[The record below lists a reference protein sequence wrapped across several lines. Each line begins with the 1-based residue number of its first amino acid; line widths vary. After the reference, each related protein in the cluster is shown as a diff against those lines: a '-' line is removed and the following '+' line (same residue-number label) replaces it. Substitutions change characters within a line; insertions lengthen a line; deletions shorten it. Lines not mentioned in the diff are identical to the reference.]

1 MRKIRALAMA
11 FYIVCGFLWS
21 GTEALAAESGTAY
34 AVPEENLPASETT
47 ADQIMTAAGLAVFL
61 ALAAAAAFFFFR
73 RQKRKTGTLLAGI
86 LICGAAA
93 AFLGGS
99 VSALRGKGDLN
110 GDGVVDYADVRLL
123 KQHLTAIGL
132 LSEEGAD
139 RADMDG
145 SGALTITDLSLLIR
159 RVENRLDYT
168 VSVSPV
174 LEQFYFEK
182 GEEVSFRFQ
191 AEVPYG
197 AWIERVMIGGEVY
210 EVQNGLDSSMY
221 TVMVPAGSAAGI
233 RTYQMTKAYLN
244 TGREADCRVSVDVL
258 KTAPEVEAFAV
269 EERTDTAQMQV
280 SFTLRDEDAALSS
293 ASAEVLEKES
303 GERIL
308 TETLAAGE
316 QELLLDLEED
326 REYLFHI
333 AADYRRDSGLLEVPA
348 DHSGSISAV
357 KEMALGID
365 YQFAFGGMETA
376 AEDGTRTAVFS
387 KNQPVVLTFQSSNA
401 TVYHPDR
408 IVVNGKTYPAER
420 SGSGYSVT
428 LAPFE
433 KTGTAEIRAEQLV
446 LENGKVFRLDE
457 NQKVTV
463 EIQKE
468 RPQLDG
474 LSVKEEVPG
483 RQMRVAFQLTDPD
496 GALQNCRVL
505 IQTAEGQ
512 RAAELPFGAADL
524 EAERLEAVIPLTDT
538 SLTSS
543 YTVQVLADWDLSPDG
558 NRTELQK
565 ILGGTQIQAAPRM
578 EIAGGGSG
586 RSSSVCP
593 GMDRGRGWSRSRP
606 GKRCGPELLNWQ
618 CLLAE
623 ETVTGR
629 G

>member
-11 FYIVCGFLWS
+11 FYIVCGLLWS

-197 AWIERVMIGGEVY
+197 AWIERVMIDGEVY

-233 RTYQMTKAYLN
+233 RTYQITKAYLN

-280 SFTLRDEDAALSS
+280 SFTLRDEDAALFEELDGAVIRDLSIEGIRLGRDTQKGALAGRIRNSQVEQIRVGGITGWLGDGILRNCLTRVEIAASERIGNGEIIGGPQTGSAAVEASLSLSTGVNANRISGWNVLGITSS
-293 ASAEVLEKES
+293 AYELESSGSESNLSPETEHRVFSATEEETREPS
-303 GERIL
+303 FYTDIL
-308 TETLAAGE
+308 GWSEAIWSFDRLAAE
-316 QELLLDLEED
+316 
-326 REYLFHI
+326 
-333 AADYRRDSGLLEVPA
+333 
-348 DHSGSISAV
+348 
-357 KEMALGID
+357 GI
-365 YQFAFGGMETA
+365 
-376 AEDGTRTAVFS
+376 
-387 KNQPVVLTFQSSNA
+387 P
-401 TVYHPDR
+401 
-408 IVVNGKTYPAER
+408 
-420 SGSGYSVT
+420 
-428 LAPFE
+428 
-433 KTGTAEIRAEQLV
+433 
-446 LENGKVFRLDE
+446 
-457 NQKVTV
+457 
-463 EIQKE
+463 
-468 RPQLDG
+468 
-474 LSVKEEVPG
+474 
-483 RQMRVAFQLTDPD
+483 
-496 GALQNCRVL
+496 
-505 IQTAEGQ
+505 
-512 RAAELPFGAADL
+512 
-524 EAERLEAVIPLTDT
+524 
-538 SLTSS
+538 SL
-543 YTVQVLADWDLSPDG
+543 
-558 NRTELQK
+558 R
-565 ILGGTQIQAAPRM
+565 
-578 EIAGGGSG
+578 
-586 RSSSVCP
+586 
-593 GMDRGRGWSRSRP
+593 
-606 GKRCGPELLNWQ
+606 
-618 CLLAE
+618 
-623 ETVTGR
+623 
-629 G
+629 